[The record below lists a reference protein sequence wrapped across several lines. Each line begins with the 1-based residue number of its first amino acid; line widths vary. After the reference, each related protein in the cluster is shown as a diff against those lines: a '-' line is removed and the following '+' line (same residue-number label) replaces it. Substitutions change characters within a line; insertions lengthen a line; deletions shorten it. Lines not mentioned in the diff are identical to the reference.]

1 MVAQL
6 KRRYSGASG
15 DRLIERFDLLRLP
28 STLPAATHPCWLPQ
42 IPTER
47 NVFRPQTIALTG
59 ILVLSA
65 VPLLAD
71 DVHWQR
77 INLDKTFRSE
87 GVAAFDVNHDGKID
101 VVAGDVWYEAPDWK
115 MHEIRNVGKY
125 DGSKGYS
132 NSFCNFGYDVNGDG
146 WEDLVLIGFPGAP
159 CFWY

>member
-1 MVAQL
+1 ML
-6 KRRYSGASG
+6 RRQ
-15 DRLIERFDLLRLP
+15 
-28 STLPAATHPCWLPQ
+28 TMCW
-42 IPTER
+42 
-47 NVFRPQTIALTG
+47 TG
-59 ILVLSA
+59 VLVLWA
-65 VPLLAD
+65 LPLFAD

-146 WEDLVLIGFPGAP
+146 WVDLILIGFPGIPASGTRIPRTSPGTGKNTSSGIAP
-159 CFWY
+159 ATNRPVFST